1 MTDIEFQILDELYF
15 LQSYSYLTKA
25 IDFSDAQL
33 SEGLRSLLKKG
44 WIRCYRTPS
53 EEIDFS
59 NRDFDTEYW
68 SYYYLA
74 SKAGLL
80 AHNSND

>member
-15 LQSYSYLTKA
+15 LQSYSYLTKTVG
-25 IDFSDAQL
+25 I
-33 SEGLRSLLKKG
+33 SEAELKTGLKSLLQKG
-44 WIRCYRTPS
+44 WIRCYKTPS
-53 EEIDFS
+53 EEIEFP
-59 NRDFDTEYW
+59 NRHFDSEYW

-74 SKAGLL
+74 SKTGLL